1 MIRKIDIIFWS
12 IIIIRAIIEIIQT
25 IQSGAI
31 NIHFVT
37 DSHLEL
43 LSMKDSICISFS
55 ITFFMLFMF
64 FFFVIASLLQNFYL
78 TFIYIGARI
87 AYKKYS
93 KEKLDKIDLKNNSY
107 YRDII
112 SKYSPA
118 VLSYIDDFKLEEKD
132 IVATLMS
139 LELKQKLTIK
149 DGIKIINDSEENLDE
164 NEKYIFKKLKSN
176 TLKNINM
183 LEFEENLDENEK
195 YIFKKL
201 KSNTL
206 KNINMLEFEEKVKK
220 DCLDY
225 NLLEENKDIKK
236 KIIKKIIFSVCIY
249 ILIVVGFFNFPT
261 FYNNIPNKNI
271 AILFLP
277 VMFILFFIM
286 IILPFSTIVYI
297 KSYYRMNKQN
307 PYIRN
312 KQARNINKKLEGLR
326 NYMKDFSQLSES
338 QYNEIVLWE
347 DYLIYSVILGQN
359 SKIVKE
365 IMEKI
370 NE

>member
-1 MIRKIDIIFWS
+1 MLTKKKMIRGIDLIFWLF
-12 IIIIRAIIEIIQT
+12 IIIRTIMDMIHGIEIGDINLD
-25 IQSGAI
+25 AI
-31 NIHFVT
+31 NTVESLGIK
-37 DSHLEL
+37 EYA
-43 LSMKDSICISFS
+43 SIC
-55 ITFFMLFMF
+55 FFMVFVFSFYIIVSLFK
-64 FFFVIASLLQNFYL
+64 SFYL
-78 TFIYIGARI
+78 TILYIGIRV
-87 AYKKYS
+87 AYRKYN
-93 KEKLDKIDLKNNSY
+93 KEKLDKIDFKNNSY

-149 DGIKIINDSEENLDE
+149 DDIKIINDS
-164 NEKYIFKKLKSN
+164 
-176 TLKNINM
+176 
-183 LEFEENLDENEK
+183 EENLDENEK

-236 KIIKKIIFSVCIY
+236 KIIKKVIFTVCIY

-271 AILFLP
+271 AILLLP

-312 KQARNINKKLEGLR
+312 KQARNINEKLEGLR

-370 NE
+370 HA

>member
-1 MIRKIDIIFWS
+1 MITKKKMIRRIDIIFWS
-12 IIIIRAIIEIIQT
+12 IIIIRAIITIIQA
-25 IQSGAI
+25 IQSGDI

-37 DSHLEL
+37 DSQLEL

-55 ITFFMLFMF
+55 MVFFMLFMF
-64 FFFVIASLLQNFYL
+64 FFFVIASLIQNFYI

-87 AYKKYS
+87 AYKKHS
-93 KEKLDKIDLKNNSY
+93 KEKLDKIDFKNNSY

-118 VLSYIDDFKLEEKD
+118 VLSYIDDFKLDEKD
-132 IVATLMS
+132 IVATLMA

-149 DGIKIINDSEENLDE
+149 DRIKIINDS
-164 NEKYIFKKLKSN
+164 
-176 TLKNINM
+176 
-183 LEFEENLDENEK
+183 EENLDENEK

>member
-1 MIRKIDIIFWS
+1 MITKKKMIRGIDLIFWS
-12 IIIIRAIIEIIQT
+12 FIIIRTIIDMIHGIEIGDINLD
-25 IQSGAI
+25 AI
-31 NIHFVT
+31 NTVESLGIK
-37 DSHLEL
+37 EYA
-43 LSMKDSICISFS
+43 SIC
-55 ITFFMLFMF
+55 FFMVFVFSF
-64 FFFVIASLLQNFYL
+64 FIIVSLLKSFYL
-78 TFIYIGARI
+78 TILYIGVRV

-93 KEKLDKIDLKNNSY
+93 KEKLDKIDFKNNSY

-149 DGIKIINDSEENLDE
+149 NGIKIINDS
-164 NEKYIFKKLKSN
+164 
-176 TLKNINM
+176 
-183 LEFEENLDENEK
+183 EENLDENEK

-236 KIIKKIIFSVCIY
+236 KIIKKVFFSVCIY
-249 ILIVVGFFNFPT
+249 ILIVAGFFNFPT

>member
-1 MIRKIDIIFWS
+1 MLTKKKMIRGIDLIFWS
-12 IIIIRAIIEIIQT
+12 FIIIRTIMDMIHGIEIGDINLD
-25 IQSGAI
+25 AI
-31 NIHFVT
+31 NTVESLGIK
-37 DSHLEL
+37 EYA
-43 LSMKDSICISFS
+43 SIC
-55 ITFFMLFMF
+55 FFMLFVF
-64 FFFVIASLLQNFYL
+64 SFYIVVSLLKSFYL
-78 TFIYIGARI
+78 TILYIGVRI
-87 AYKKYS
+87 AYKKYN
-93 KEKLDKIDLKNNSY
+93 KERLDKIDFKNNSY

-164 NEKYIFKKLKSN
+164 NEKYIFKKLKN
-176 TLKNINM
+176 
-183 LEFEENLDENEK
+183 
-195 YIFKKL
+195 
-201 KSNTL
+201 NTL
-206 KNINMLEFEEKVKK
+206 KNINMLEFEEKVIK

-225 NLLEENKDIKK
+225 NLLEENKDINK
-236 KIIKKIIFSVCIY
+236 KIIKKVFFSVCIY
-249 ILIVVGFFNFPT
+249 ILIVAGFFNFPT

-326 NYMKDFSQLSES
+326 KYMKDFSQLSKS

-365 IMEKI
+365 IMKKI
-370 NE
+370 NV

>member
-1 MIRKIDIIFWS
+1 MDMIH
-12 IIIIRAIIEIIQT
+12 AIEIGDINLD
-25 IQSGAI
+25 AI
-31 NIHFVT
+31 NMVESLGIK
-37 DSHLEL
+37 EYA
-43 LSMKDSICISFS
+43 SICF
-55 ITFFMLFMF
+55 FMF
-64 FFFVIASLLQNFYL
+64 FVFSFFIVVSLLKSFYL
-78 TFIYIGARI
+78 TILYIGVRI

-93 KEKLDKIDLKNNSY
+93 KEKLDKIDFQNNSY

-112 SKYSPA
+112 FKYSPA

-139 LELKQKLTIK
+139 LELKQKLSMK
-149 DGIKIINDSEENLDE
+149 DQIKIINDSEENLDE
-164 NEKYIFKKLKSN
+164 NEKYIFKKLKN
-176 TLKNINM
+176 
-183 LEFEENLDENEK
+183 
-195 YIFKKL
+195 
-201 KSNTL
+201 NTL
-206 KNINMLEFEEKVKK
+206 KNINMLEFEEKVIK

-236 KIIKKIIFSVCIY
+236 KIIKKVIFSVCIY

-271 AILFLP
+271 AILLLP
-277 VMFILFFIM
+277 VIFILFLIM

-312 KQARNINKKLEGLR
+312 KKARNINKKLEGLR
-326 NYMKDFSQLSES
+326 KYVKDFSQLSES
-338 QYNEIVLWE
+338 QYNEIILWE

-365 IMEKI
+365 IMKKI
-370 NE
+370 A

>member
-1 MIRKIDIIFWS
+1 MLTKKKMIRGIDLIFWS
-12 IIIIRAIIEIIQT
+12 FIIIRTIMDMIHGIEIGDINLD
-25 IQSGAI
+25 AI
-31 NIHFVT
+31 NTVESLGIK
-37 DSHLEL
+37 EYA
-43 LSMKDSICISFS
+43 SIC
-55 ITFFMLFMF
+55 FFMLFVF
-64 FFFVIASLLQNFYL
+64 SFYIVVSLLKSFYL
-78 TFIYIGARI
+78 TILYIGVRV
-87 AYKKYS
+87 AYKKYN
-93 KEKLDKIDLKNNSY
+93 KEKLDKIDFKNNSY

-164 NEKYIFKKLKSN
+164 NEKYIFKKLKN
-176 TLKNINM
+176 
-183 LEFEENLDENEK
+183 
-195 YIFKKL
+195 
-201 KSNTL
+201 NTL
-206 KNINMLEFEEKVKK
+206 KNINMLEFEEKVIK

-225 NLLEENKDIKK
+225 NLLEENKDINK
-236 KIIKKIIFSVCIY
+236 KIIKKVFFSVCIY
-249 ILIVVGFFNFPT
+249 ILIVAGFFNFPT

-326 NYMKDFSQLSES
+326 NYMKDFSQLSKS

-365 IMEKI
+365 IMKKI
-370 NE
+370 NV